1 MNMEQLFRK
10 CRFSKRYLGY
20 QALLECLLITL
31 EDEEALLFMTGIYMD
46 AAKRCRTSW
55 KQVERNIRTM
65 LDCSWK
71 TGGKE
76 PLEQISGGVLYAKPS
91 VGEVIEIFTCYL
103 KEHPEISRE
112 RE

>member
-10 CRFSKRYLGY
+10 CKFSKRYLGY
-20 QALLECLLITL
+20 QALQECVLITL

-46 AAKRCRTSW
+46 AAKRCHTSW

-71 TGGKE
+71 AGGKE
-76 PLEQISGGVLYAKPS
+76 TLEQISGGVLYAKPS
-91 VGEVIEIFTCYL
+91 VGEVIEIFTYYL
-103 KEHPEISRE
+103 KEHPEINRE